1 MCGLNVVSGSFIW
14 FYVFFMLCGFMMF
27 YVVLCCFMLFYDV
40 FMWFYVVFMLF
51 YVVSSAGFKRHC
63 NVEQKT
69 QS

>member
-14 FYVFFMLCGFMMF
+14 FYVFFYAMWF
-27 YVVLCCFMLFYDV
+27 YDVLCCFMLFYDV